1 MDFLWW
7 CVKAIC
13 GAVAVLG
20 LAGFALILFLSLF
33 VGPKSK
39 HWI

>member
-1 MDFLWW
+1 MDLLWW
-7 CVKAIC
+7 CVKALC

-20 LAGFALILFLSLF
+20 VVGTIVLLVLALW

-39 HWI
+39 IWL

>member
-1 MDFLWW
+1 MDLLWW
-7 CVKAIC
+7 CVKALC

-20 LAGFALILFLSLF
+20 VAGTIVLLFLALW

-39 HWI
+39 TWL